1 MNLIYNE
8 VEVLDKLLNEGKCDI
23 KKDLLINIL
32 IKYYYANGIENKL
45 DIREKILETLYKIDS
60 TATRNVWT
68 GCTQGKIER
77 IVSAIKKGDV
87 PLELFEVSDVD
98 IYEEEL
104 NIIESSGQ
112 VRYKKF
118 LFILL
123 VWAKVY
129 KKCCRTVIKE
139 EPSFL
144 LKKSK
149 CKSGNDDYRMDL
161 LGELRE
167 LGFIEANYIN
177 DKCNIKINYLKEE
190 GEVAFT
196 VDDIE
201 NAIYYYLNWSGEKWI
216 KCQGENCG
224 KYFKIP
230 KKIGKNPIYCK
241 ECARKMELM
250 KTNERVKK
258 YIKKEKNIKN

>member
-45 DIREKILETLYKIDS
+45 NIREKILETLYKIDS
-60 TATRNVWT
+60 TATRNIWT

-104 NIIESSGQ
+104 KIIESSGQ

-129 KKCCRTVIKE
+129 KKCYRNVIKE

-190 GEVAFT
+190 GQVAFT

-216 KCQGENCG
+216 KCQGEDCG
-224 KYFKIP
+224 KYFKSSKYASNIRFCKDCA
-230 KKIGKNPIYCK
+230 KKNHREINKNY
-241 ECARKMELM
+241 M
-250 KTNERVKK
+250 
-258 YIKKEKNIKN
+258 KNIRKK

>member
-8 VEVLDKLLNEGKCDI
+8 VEVLNKLLNEGKCDI
-23 KKDLLINIL
+23 KKDLLIGIL
-32 IKYYYANGIENKL
+32 VKYYYINGIEDKL
-45 DIREKILETLYKIDS
+45 QIREKVLDTLYKIDNN
-60 TATRNVWT
+60 ATRNIWL
-68 GCTQGKIER
+68 GCTQNKIEG
-77 IVSAIKKGDV
+77 IVSAIKRGDV

-104 NIIESSGQ
+104 KIIESSGQ

-118 LFILL
+118 LFMLL
-123 VWAKVY
+123 VYAKIY
-129 KKCCRTVIKE
+129 KKCYKIVIKE

-167 LGFIEANYIN
+167 LGFIEAKYIN

-216 KCQGENCG
+216 KCQREDCG
-224 KYFKIP
+224 KYFKSSKYASNIRFCKDCA
-230 KKIGKNPIYCK
+230 KKNHREINKNY
-241 ECARKMELM
+241 M
-250 KTNERVKK
+250 
-258 YIKKEKNIKN
+258 KNIRKK

>member
-60 TATRNVWT
+60 TATRNIWT

-104 NIIESSGQ
+104 KIIESSGQ

-129 KKCCRTVIKE
+129 KKCYRNVIKE

-190 GEVAFT
+190 GEIAFT

-216 KCQGENCG
+216 KCSECG
-224 KYFKIP
+224 KYFKKP
-230 KKIGKNPIYCK
+230 KSKANSSRYCSK
-241 ECARKMELM
+241 CSREKYLETNRK
-250 KTNERVKK
+250 RV
-258 YIKKEKNIKN
+258 EKNRKKCKM

>member
-8 VEVLDKLLNEGKCDI
+8 VEVLNKLLNEGKCDI

-104 NIIESSGQ
+104 KIIESSGQ

-129 KKCCRTVIKE
+129 KKCYRNVIKE

-190 GEVAFT
+190 GEVAFA

-201 NAIYYYLNWSGEKWI
+201 NAIYYYLNWKGEKWI
-216 KCQGENCG
+216 KCSECGEKKKKKTNNKVKYCKNCA
-224 KYFKIP
+224 
-230 KKIGKNPIYCK
+230 KKISNKQKSEYKNKVKNQIGRASC
-241 ECARKMELM
+241 R
-250 KTNERVKK
+250 ERV
-258 YIKKEKNIKN
+258 

>member
-8 VEVLDKLLNEGKCDI
+8 VEVLNKLLNEGKCDI
-23 KKDLLINIL
+23 KKDLLIGIL
-32 IKYYYANGIENKL
+32 VKYYYINGIEDKL
-45 DIREKILETLYKIDS
+45 QIREKVLDTLYKTDHN
-60 TATRNVWT
+60 ATRNIWL
-68 GCTQGKIER
+68 GCTQNKIEG
-77 IVSAIKKGDV
+77 IISAIKRGDV
-87 PLELFEVSDVD
+87 PLELFEVSDVE

-104 NIIESSGQ
+104 KIIESASQ

-129 KKCCRTVIKE
+129 KKCYRTVIKE

-177 DKCNIKINYLKEE
+177 NKCNIKINYLKEE
-190 GEVAFT
+190 GEIAFT

-216 KCQGENCG
+216 KCQGEDCG
-224 KYFKIP
+224 KYFKPNKYVAKP
-230 KKIGKNPIYCK
+230 KYCK
-241 ECARKMELM
+241 TCSEKKRKEFDR
-250 KTNERVKK
+250 ERKK
-258 YIKKEKNIKN
+258 K

>member
-8 VEVLDKLLNEGKCDI
+8 VEVLNKLLNEGKCDI
-23 KKDLLINIL
+23 KKDLLIGIL
-32 IKYYYANGIENKL
+32 VKYYYINGIEDKL
-45 DIREKILETLYKIDS
+45 QIREKVLDTLYKIDNN
-60 TATRNVWT
+60 ATRNIWL
-68 GCTQGKIER
+68 GCTQNKIEG
-77 IVSAIKKGDV
+77 IVSAIKRGDV

-104 NIIESSGQ
+104 KIIESSGQ

-118 LFILL
+118 LFMLL
-123 VWAKVY
+123 VYAKIY
-129 KKCCRTVIKE
+129 KKCYKIVIKE

-167 LGFIEANYIN
+167 LGFIEAKYIN

-216 KCQGENCG
+216 KCQGEDCS
-224 KYFKIP
+224 KYFKVP
-230 KKIGKNPIYCK
+230 KKVGKNPIYCK
-241 ECARKMELM
+241 ECARKIELM

-258 YIKKEKNIKN
+258 YIKK